1 MGGKIHKCMVAMLF
15 GMWAVV
21 GCAEPK
27 QSAALKS
34 TPGAQPERAAVRQSV
49 VALTNVQRSK
59 TVKSDRRLEKAA
71 QKYADYLARTGK
83 FDHDA
88 DGRNCG
94 QRAIAAGFDA
104 RVVCE
109 NLYACEVPGGMTS
122 DDLAAA
128 AVEGWMKSPGH
139 RNNLLDGRVSAIGIG
154 MASDAAT
161 NKYIVVQMLGK
172 PAASRKVARR

>member
-1 MGGKIHKCMVAMLF
+1 M
-15 GMWAVV
+15 
-21 GCAEPK
+21 
-27 QSAALKS
+27 
-34 TPGAQPERAAVRQSV
+34 TVRQSV
-49 VALTNVQRSK
+49 IALTNVQRST
-59 TVKSDRRLEKAA
+59 TVKPDRRLDKAA
-71 QKYADYLARTGK
+71 QSYADYLSRSGK

-128 AVEGWMKSPGH
+128 AVEGWMNSPGH
-139 RNNLLDGRVSAIGIG
+139 RKNLLDQRVSVIGIG
-154 MASDAAT
+154 VASDTSAG
-161 NKYIVVQMLGK
+161 KYVVVQMLGK

>member
-1 MGGKIHKCMVAMLF
+1 MGGHVRKHWIAIVFGASAVA
-15 GMWAVV
+15 
-21 GCAEPK
+21 GCAAPR
-27 QSAALKS
+27 QSLALKA
-34 TPGAQPERAAVRQSV
+34 TPGARPDRTTVRQSV
-49 VALTNVQRSK
+49 IALTNVQRSK
-59 TVKSDRRLEKAA
+59 AVKPDCRLDKAA

-109 NLYACEVPGGMTS
+109 NLYACEVPGGITS

-128 AVEGWMKSPGH
+128 AVEGWMHSPGH
-139 RNNLLDGRVSAIGIG
+139 RKNLLDGRVSAIGIG
-154 MASDAAT
+154 VANDEAAG
-161 NKYIVVQMLGK
+161 KYVVVQLLGK